1 MDAERWGTLTPKQVS
16 DWITFDREHAD
27 WTYREGDPAMA
38 ARQTE
43 GVAGLWNKLG
53 RHRAALLADE
63 VGTGKTLQ
71 ALGVMALLWKAKPDA
86 SVLVMAPNRDI
97 CRHWERE
104 YAKFVRTH
112 YKQSDD
118 VVRRVRDGEPVHEAR
133 LAWSLAEL
141 AEAVEART
149 HRLLVTTIYSLSALM
164 RDEHDEGVDKLQ
176 GAAVAAAGIHRRLKA
191 ALGGRGFDLLVV
203 DEAHY
208 FRNSRGKSQR
218 ASAARSFFG
227 LPEDRLG
234 ERALLMTATPSHA
247 SMDDVAAILGYVADV
262 GLDKPE
268 ALLKKY
274 ALRRLRRMKGRYG
287 SYDKYAYRHELAVA
301 SDLTQDPAAEMF
313 FALYQKLLVSKE
325 VQDGRRFLYGYLEG
339 FESFKVQAPEAE
351 QETEEDVAKRDF
363 QGAPDSEILI
373 RLARMHESLDGLP
386 SHPKYDKLVDAC
398 KPADVFDA
406 GVDVHEH
413 KHLVFVRRIPSV
425 REIVARVNVAYDLQM
440 GRRIVKALAPDAS
453 RAPLRRWEASHW
465 SREVFNRHFGGRG
478 EADDAALLEG
488 NDAAADEHADA
499 DANVHSKVADLFVVK
514 KTGAQRSTDASNF
527 SLRLRK
533 PESLFTLLLEPAS
546 DYKAGTYGYHYR
558 KRSGGRL
565 RDEYAS
571 AALDARGAGDKRGVG
586 VVADVKLD
594 FAKPMPTLWGLMYR
608 QLDAA
613 DRERVDRLAR
623 EPAKAE
629 SFGRYL
635 KNGFLFASPVIVELY
650 CSYAEFHR
658 RGEVGE
664 AQQRYLALLDF
675 LETGLK
681 GSLAFAYFRAALQT
695 FDALWENVPDE
706 DRQGWH
712 KLTGLN
718 SPAFYASGA
727 VKDRQRL
734 ILGFNSPFYPNVLA
748 ATSVLQE
755 GVNLHLQCR
764 KVHHYGI
771 AWTPGDNEQRVGRVD
786 RLFGK
791 VNSLLERD
799 GRAELAIHYPYL
811 ARSFDEEQLASF
823 VREKHLVEERMDAC
837 RQSPIGAE
845 IDLRRTSDAWRSYL
859 RTPRE
864 DMVASNLIDPYPFDP
879 KEQGPDGVYTPHFAE
894 GRDEDP

>member
-1 MDAERWGTLTPKQVS
+1 MDAERWGTLTPEQVS
-16 DWITFDREHAD
+16 GWITFDREHAD
-27 WTYREGDPAMA
+27 WTYREGDRTMA

-43 GVAGLWNKLG
+43 GVAGLWNKQG

-104 YAKFVRTH
+104 YAKFVCTH

-118 VVRRVRDGEPVHEAR
+118 VVRRVRDGKPVHEAR

-141 AEAVEART
+141 AQAVEART
-149 HRLLVTTIYSLSALM
+149 HRLLVTTIYSLSGLM
-164 RDEHDEGVDKLQ
+164 RGEHDEGVDKLQ
-176 GAAVAAAGIHRRLKA
+176 GAAEAASGIHRRLKA

-208 FRNSRGKSQR
+208 FRNSCGKSQR
-218 ASAARSFFG
+218 ARAARLFFG
-227 LPEDRLG
+227 SPEDRLG

-247 SMDDVAAILGYVADV
+247 SMDDVAAILGYVAEVAQDT
-262 GLDKPE
+262 PE

-274 ALRRLRRMKGRYG
+274 ALRRLRRMKGRDG
-287 SYDKYAYRHELAVA
+287 SYDKYAYRHERAVA
-301 SDLTQDPAAEMF
+301 ADLIHDPAAELF

-325 VQDGRRFLYGYLEG
+325 AQDGRRFLYGYLEG
-339 FESFKVQAPEAE
+339 FESFKVQAPEVE
-351 QETEEDVAKRDF
+351 QDTEEDVAKRDF
-363 QGAPDSEILI
+363 QGAPDTEILT
-373 RLARMHESLDGLP
+373 RLARMHESLGGLP
-386 SHPKYDKLVDAC
+386 AHPKYDALVNAC
-398 KPADVFDA
+398 VPADVFDA
-406 GVDVHEH
+406 GVDAHEH

-425 REIVARVNVAYDLQM
+425 REIVARVNVAYDRQM
-440 GRRIVKALAPDAS
+440 GQRIVHALAPDDS
-453 RAPLRRWEASHW
+453 GRLLSRWEASHW
-465 SREVFNRHFGGRG
+465 SREFFNRHFGGLG
-478 EADDAALLEG
+478 EADDTALLEG
-488 NDAAADEHADA
+488 NDAAAEEHTDA

-514 KTGAQRSTDASNF
+514 KTGAQRSTNASNF

-533 PESLFTLLLEPAS
+533 PESLFMLLLEPAS
-546 DYKAGTYGYHYR
+546 DYKAGTYSYHYR
-558 KRSGGRL
+558 KQSGGRL

-571 AALDARGAGDKRGVG
+571 AALEARGTVEKRSGDVVGGKR
-586 VVADVKLD
+586 LD
-594 FAKPMPTLWGLMYR
+594 FAKPMPTLWGLIYR
-608 QLDAA
+608 RLDAA
-613 DRERVDRLAR
+613 DRARVDHLAQ
-623 EPAKAE
+623 ELAKAE

-650 CSYAEFHR
+650 CWYAEFHR
-658 RGEVGE
+658 RREVGE
-664 AQQRYLALLDF
+664 AQQRYLAFLDF
-675 LETGLK
+675 LDAGLK
-681 GSLAFAYFRAALQT
+681 DSLAFAYFRAALQT

-712 KLTGLN
+712 KLTGLS

-791 VNSLLERD
+791 VNALLERD

-823 VREKHLVEERMDAC
+823 VREKHFVEERMDSC
-837 RQSPIGAE
+837 RQSPISAE
-845 IDLRRTSDAWRSYL
+845 IDLRRTSDTWRSYL
-859 RTPRE
+859 RTPRD
-864 DMVASNLIDPYPFDP
+864 DMVESNLVDPYPFDS
-879 KEQGPDGVYTPHFAE
+879 KEEGPDGVYVPHLAE
-894 GRDEDP
+894 GRANDQ

>member
-1 MDAERWGTLTPKQVS
+1 MNAERWGALTPEQVS
-16 DWITFDREHAD
+16 GWITFDRERAD
-27 WTYREGDPAMA
+27 WTYREGDRTMA

-71 ALGVMALLWKAKPDA
+71 ALGVMALLWKANPDA
-86 SVLVMAPNRDI
+86 CVLVLAPNRDI

-118 VVRRVRDGEPVHEAR
+118 IVRRMRDGEPVKVAK
-133 LAWSLAEL
+133 LAWSLADL
-141 AEAVEART
+141 AQAVEAQT
-149 HRLLVTTIYSLSALM
+149 HRFFITTIYSLSGLM
-164 RDEHDEGVDKLQ
+164 RDAHDEGVDKLE

-208 FRNSRGKSQR
+208 FRNSRGRSQR
-218 ASAARSFFG
+218 AHAASKFFG
-227 LPEDRLG
+227 PPGNRLG
-234 ERALLMTATPSHA
+234 ERALLITATPSHA
-247 SMDDVAAILGYVADV
+247 SMDDVAAILGYVAEV
-262 GLDKPE
+262 GQDKPE

-274 ALRRLRRMKGRYG
+274 ALRRLRRMKGRDG
-287 SYDKYAYRHELAVA
+287 SYDKYGYRHERAVA
-301 SDLTQDPAAEMF
+301 ADLAHDPAAELF

-339 FESFKVQAPEAE
+339 FESFKVQAPEVE
-351 QETEEDVAKRDF
+351 QETEEDVAKPDF
-363 QGAPDSEILI
+363 QGARDTEILT
-373 RLARMHESLDGLP
+373 RLALMHESLGGLP
-386 SHPKYDKLVDAC
+386 AHPKYDALVNAC
-398 KPADVFDA
+398 VPVDVFDA
-406 GVDVHEH
+406 GVDIHEH

-425 REIVARVNVAYDLQM
+425 REIVARVNAAYDRQM
-440 GRRIVKALAPDAS
+440 GRRIVQALAPDDA
-453 RAPLRRWEASHW
+453 RGLLRRWEASYW
-465 SREVFNRHFGGRG
+465 SREVFNRHFGGHG
-478 EADDAALLEG
+478 EADEETLLEG
-488 NDAAADEHADA
+488 NDAAVEEHADA

-514 KTGAQRSTDASNF
+514 KTGSQRSTDASNF

-546 DYKAGTYGYHYR
+546 DYKSGTYGYHYR
-558 KRSGGRL
+558 KQSGGRL

-571 AALDARGAGDKRGVG
+571 AAMEARGTGERRGG
-586 VVADVKLD
+586 VVADEKLD
-594 FAKPMPTLWGLMYR
+594 FVKPMPTLWGLMYC
-608 QLDAA
+608 QLAAA
-613 DRERVDRLAR
+613 DRERVDRLAG
-623 EPAKAE
+623 EPVKAE

-650 CSYAEFHR
+650 CWYAELR
-658 RGEVGE
+658 KRGETGD
-664 AQQRYLALLDF
+664 AQQRYLAFLDF
-675 LETGLK
+675 LDARLK
-681 GSLAFAYFRAALQT
+681 DSMALAYFRAALQT
-695 FDALWENVPDE
+695 FDAVWENVSGE

-712 KLTGLN
+712 KLTGLS

-791 VNSLLERD
+791 VNALLERD
-799 GRAELAIHYPYL
+799 GRAELAIQYPYL

-837 RQSPIGAE
+837 RQLPVSAE
-845 IDLRRTSDAWRSYL
+845 IDLRRASDAWRSYL

-864 DMVASNLIDPYPFDP
+864 DMVASNLVDPYPFNP
-879 KEQGPDGVYTPHFAE
+879 KEEGPDGVYMPHLAD
-894 GRDEDP
+894 GYADDS

>member
-1 MDAERWGTLTPKQVS
+1 MDAERWGTLTPEQVS
-16 DWITFDREHAD
+16 DWITFDRERAN
-27 WTYREGDPAMA
+27 WTYRKGDAATA
-38 ARQTE
+38 ARQAE

-112 YKQSDD
+112 YKQSDN
-118 VVRRVRDGEPVHEAR
+118 VVRRACDGEPVHEAR

-149 HRLLVTTIYSLSALM
+149 HRLFVTTIYSLSGLT
-164 RDEHDEGVDKLQ
+164 RDEHDEGVDKLR
-176 GAAVAAAGIHRRLKA
+176 GAEVAAAEIHRRLKA
-191 ALGGRGFDLLVV
+191 AVGGRSFDLLVV

-227 LPEDRLG
+227 PPENRLG
-234 ERALLMTATPSHA
+234 KRALLMTATPSHA
-247 SMDDVAAILGYVADV
+247 SMDDVSAILGYVADL
-262 GLDKPE
+262 GQDDPE

-274 ALRRLRRMKGRYG
+274 ALRRLRRMKGRDG

-301 SDLTQDPAAEMF
+301 SDLAHDPTAEMF

-339 FESFKVQAPEAE
+339 FESFKVQAPEAA

-363 QGAPDSEILI
+363 QGAPDTEILT
-373 RLARMHESLDGLP
+373 RLARMHESLGSLP
-386 SHPKYDKLVDAC
+386 AHPKYDALVNAC
-398 KPADVFDA
+398 VPADVFDA
-406 GVDVHEH
+406 GVYVHEH

-425 REIVARVNVAYDLQM
+425 REIVARVNVAYDRQM
-440 GRRIVKALAPDAS
+440 GRRIAQALAPDDS
-453 RAPLRRWEASHW
+453 GGLLRRWEASHW
-465 SREVFNRHFGGRG
+465 SREVFNRHFGGHG

-488 NDAAADEHADA
+488 NDAAAEEHADA
-499 DANVHSKVADLFVVK
+499 DVNVHSKVADLFVVK

-546 DYKAGTYGYHYR
+546 DYRAGTYGYYFR

-571 AALDARGAGDKRGVG
+571 AALEARGAGEKRGVG
-586 VVADVKLD
+586 VVADEKLD
-594 FAKPMPTLWGLMYR
+594 FAKPMPTLWGLMHR

-613 DRERVDRLAR
+613 DRERIDRLAR
-623 EPAKAE
+623 EPTKAE

-650 CSYAEFHR
+650 CWYAEFHR
-658 RGEVGE
+658 RGGMGE

-675 LETGLK
+675 LDARLYD
-681 GSLAFAYFRAALQT
+681 SLAFAYFRAALQT
-695 FDALWENVPDE
+695 FDALWENVRDE

-712 KLTGLN
+712 KLTGLT

-791 VNSLLERD
+791 VNALLERD
-799 GRAELAIHYPYL
+799 SRAELAIQYPYL

-864 DMVASNLIDPYPFDP
+864 DKVASTLVDPYPFDP
-879 KEQGPDGVYTPHFAE
+879 NEQGPDGVYTVA
-894 GRDEDP
+894 RKRC

>member
-1 MDAERWGTLTPKQVS
+1 MDADRWGTLTPKKVS
-16 DWITFDREHAD
+16 GWITFDREQAN
-27 WTYREGDPAMA
+27 WTYREGDRTMA
-38 ARQTE
+38 ARQAE

-71 ALGVMALLWKAKPDA
+71 ALGVMALLWKAKPEA
-86 SVLVMAPNRDI
+86 RVLVMAPNRDI
-97 CRHWERE
+97 CRHWGRE

-118 VVRRVRDGEPVHEAR
+118 VVRRMRDGEPVYEAR
-133 LAWSLAEL
+133 LAWSLDEL
-141 AEAVEART
+141 AQAVEAQK
-149 HRLLVTTIYSLSALM
+149 HQLYVTTIYSLSGLM
-164 RDEHDEGVDKLQ
+164 REEHDEDVDKLE
-176 GAAVAAAGIHRRLKA
+176 GAAAAAARIHRRLKTV
-191 ALGGRGFDLLVV
+191 LGSRGFDLLVV

-208 FRNSRGKSQR
+208 FRNSLGNSQR
-218 ASAARSFFG
+218 ARAARSFFG
-227 LPEDRLG
+227 PPGNRLG

-247 SMDDVAAILGYVADV
+247 SMDDVAAILGYVIDV
-262 GLDKPE
+262 GQDKPE

-274 ALRRLRRMKGRYG
+274 ALRRLRRMEGRDG
-287 SYDKYAYRHELAVA
+287 IYDKYAYRHEIALA
-301 SDLTQDPAAEMF
+301 SDLVHDPAAELF

-325 VQDGRRFLYGYLEG
+325 AQDGRRFLYGYLEG
-339 FESFKVQAPEAE
+339 FESFTVQAPEVAQVIE
-351 QETEEDVAKRDF
+351 QDVARRDF
-363 QGAPDSEILI
+363 PVARDTEILT
-373 RLARMHESLDGLP
+373 RLARMHESLGGLP
-386 SHPKYDKLVDAC
+386 AHPKYDALVNAC
-398 KPADVFDA
+398 VPADVFDA
-406 GVDVHEH
+406 GVDLHEH

-425 REIVARVNVAYDLQM
+425 REIVARVNAAYDQQM
-440 GRRIVKALAPDAS
+440 GLRIAKALAPDDTGV
-453 RAPLRRWEASHW
+453 LVKRWEANHW
-465 SREVFNRHFGGRG
+465 SRKFFNQHFGGHV
-478 EADDAALLEG
+478 EVDDAALLEG
-488 NDAAADEHADA
+488 DDVVAEEHADA

-514 KTGAQRSTDASNF
+514 KTGTQRSTDASNF

-546 DYKAGTYGYHYR
+546 DYKAGPYGYHYR

-571 AALDARGAGDKRGVG
+571 AAMEARGTGEKRGVG
-586 VVADVKLD
+586 VVEDEKLL

-613 DRERVDRLAR
+613 DRDSVDRLAG
-623 EPAKAE
+623 EPLKAE
-629 SFGRYL
+629 SFSRYL

-650 CSYAEFHR
+650 CWYAEFR
-658 RGEVGE
+658 RSGLAGD
-664 AQQRYLALLDF
+664 AQQRYLAF
-675 LETGLK
+675 LEFLEPRLK
-681 GSLAFAYFRAALQT
+681 DSLALTYFRAALQT
-695 FDALWENVPDE
+695 FDAVWENVSGE

-712 KLTGLN
+712 KLTGLS

-734 ILGFNSPFYPNVLA
+734 IVGFNSPFYPNVLA

-791 VNSLLERD
+791 VNALLERD
-799 GRAELAIHYPYL
+799 GRAELTIQYPYL

-823 VREKHLVEERMDAC
+823 MREKHLVEERMDAC
-837 RQSPIGAE
+837 RQSPVSAE
-845 IDLRRTSDAWRSYL
+845 IDLRRASDAWRSYL
-859 RTPRE
+859 RTPRKN
-864 DMVASNLIDPYPFDP
+864 MVASNLVDPYPFDP
-879 KEQGPDGVYTPHFAE
+879 KEEGPDGVYMPHLAD
-894 GRDEDP
+894 GHADEP

>member
-1 MDAERWGTLTPKQVS
+1 MDADRWGALTPKQVS
-16 DWITFDREHAD
+16 GWITFDRERAD

-38 ARQTE
+38 ARQAE

-86 SVLVMAPNRDI
+86 RVLVMAPNRDI

-118 VVRRVRDGEPVHEAR
+118 VVRRVRDGEPVHGAR

-141 AEAVEART
+141 AQAVEART
-149 HRLLVTTIYSLSALM
+149 HRFLVTTIYSLSGLM

-176 GAAVAAAGIHRRLKA
+176 GAAVAAAEIHHRLKA

-218 ASAARSFFG
+218 ARAAREFFG
-227 LPEDRLG
+227 PPEDRLG
-234 ERALLMTATPSHA
+234 ERALLITATPSHA
-247 SMDDVAAILGYVADV
+247 SMHDVTAILGYVTEV
-262 GLDKPE
+262 GQDKPE

-274 ALRRLRRMKGRYG
+274 TLRRLRRMKGREG
-287 SYDKYAYRHELAVA
+287 SYDKYGYRHERAVA
-301 SDLTQDPAAEMF
+301 SDLRQDPAAELF
-313 FALYQKLLVSKE
+313 FALYQKLLVRKE

-339 FESFKVQAPEAE
+339 FESFKVQASEAE

-363 QGAPDSEILI
+363 QGAPDTEILI
-373 RLARMHESLDGLP
+373 RLARMHESLGGLP
-386 SHPKYDKLVDAC
+386 AHPKYDALVNSC
-398 KPADVFDA
+398 VPADVFDA

-425 REIVARVNVAYDLQM
+425 REIVARVNVTYDRQM
-440 GRRIVKALAPDAS
+440 GQRIVQALAPDDTGGL
-453 RAPLRRWEASHW
+453 LRRWEASRW
-465 SREVFNRHFGGRG
+465 SREVFNRYFGGHG
-478 EADDAALLEG
+478 EADDAMLLEG
-488 NDAAADEHADA
+488 NDAAAEEHGDA

-533 PESLFTLLLEPAS
+533 PESVFTLLLEPAS

-558 KRSGGRL
+558 RQSGGRL

-571 AALDARGAGDKRGVG
+571 AALEARGAGEKRGVG
-586 VVADVKLD
+586 VVAEERLD
-594 FAKPMPTLWGLMYR
+594 FTKPMPTLWGLMYR

-613 DRERVDRLAR
+613 DRERIDRLAR
-623 EPAKAE
+623 VPAKVE

-650 CSYAEFHR
+650 CWYAEFR
-658 RGEVGE
+658 QRGEAGD
-664 AQQRYLALLDF
+664 AQQRYLAFVDF
-675 LETGLK
+675 LDAGLK
-681 GSLAFAYFRAALQT
+681 DSLAFAYFRAALQT
-695 FDALWENVPDE
+695 FNALWENVPDE

-712 KLTGLN
+712 KLTGLS

-791 VNSLLERD
+791 VNALLERD
-799 GRAELAIHYPYL
+799 GRAELAIQYPYL

-845 IDLRRTSDAWRSYL
+845 IDLRRASDAWRSYL
-859 RTPRE
+859 RTPPE
-864 DMVASNLIDPYPFDP
+864 NMVESNLADPYPYDP
-879 KEQGPDGVYTPHFAE
+879 KEEGPVGAYMPHLAE
-894 GRDEDP
+894 GRAEDP

>member
-1 MDAERWGTLTPKQVS
+1 MDANRWGSLTPEQVS
-16 DWITFDREHAD
+16 GWITFDREHAD
-27 WTYREGDPAMA
+27 WTYCKGDRAMA
-38 ARQTE
+38 ARQAE

-71 ALGVMALLWKAKPDA
+71 AMGVMSLLWKAKPDA
-86 SVLVMAPNRDI
+86 RVLVMAPNRDI

-118 VVRRVRDGEPVHEAR
+118 VVRRLCDGEPVHEAR
-133 LAWSLAEL
+133 LAWSLADL
-141 AEAVEART
+141 AQAVEART
-149 HRLLVTTIYSLSALM
+149 HRFFVTTIYSLSGLM
-164 RDEHDEGVDKLQ
+164 RDEHDEGVDKLE
-176 GAAVAAAGIHRRLKA
+176 GAAAAAARIHRRLKA
-191 ALGGRGFDLLVV
+191 VLGGKGFDLLVV

-218 ASAARSFFG
+218 ARAASKFFG
-227 LPEDRLG
+227 PPEDRLG

-247 SMDDVAAILGYVADV
+247 SMDDVAAILGYVAEV
-262 GLDKPE
+262 GQHKPE
-268 ALLKKY
+268 TLLEKY
-274 ALRRLRRMKGRYG
+274 ALRRLRRMKGRDG
-287 SYDKYAYRHELAVA
+287 SYDKYSYRHELAVA
-301 SDLTQDPAAEMF
+301 ADLTHDPAAELF

-339 FESFKVQAPEAE
+339 FESFKVQVPEAE

-363 QGAPDSEILI
+363 QGAPDTEILT
-373 RLARMHESLDGLP
+373 RLARMHESLGGLP
-386 SHPKYDKLVDAC
+386 AHPKYDTLVNAC
-398 KPADVFDA
+398 VPAEVFDA
-406 GVDVHEH
+406 GVDAHEH

-425 REIVARVNVAYDLQM
+425 REIVARVNVAYDRQM
-440 GRRIVKALAPDAS
+440 GRRIVQALAPDDAGGL
-453 RAPLRRWEASHW
+453 LRRWEASHW
-465 SREVFNRHFGGRG
+465 SREVFNRHFGGHG
-478 EADDAALLEG
+478 EADEETLLEG

-546 DYKAGTYGYHYR
+546 DYKSGTYGYHYR
-558 KRSGGRL
+558 KQSGGRL

-571 AALDARGAGDKRGVG
+571 AAMEARGAGEKRGVG
-586 VVADVKLD
+586 VVADEKLD
-594 FAKPMPTLWGLMYR
+594 FAKPMPTLFGLMYR

-623 EPAKAE
+623 EPVKAE

-650 CSYAEFHR
+650 CWYAEFR
-658 RGEVGE
+658 QRGEAGD

-675 LETGLK
+675 LDAGLK
-681 GSLAFAYFRAALQT
+681 DSLAFAYFRAALQT
-695 FDALWENVPDE
+695 FDAVWENVSGE

-712 KLTGLN
+712 KLTGLS

-791 VNSLLERD
+791 VNALLERD
-799 GRAELAIHYPYL
+799 GRAELVIQYPYL

-823 VREKHLVEERMDAC
+823 VRDKHLVEERMDAC

-845 IDLRRTSDAWRSYL
+845 IDLRRTSESWRSYL

-879 KEQGPDGVYTPHFAE
+879 KEEGPDGVYMPHLAE
-894 GRDEDP
+894 GRAEDP

>member
-1 MDAERWGTLTPKQVS
+1 MDAERWGALTPEQVS
-16 DWITFDREHAD
+16 GWITFDRERAD
-27 WTYREGDPAMA
+27 WTYREGDRAMA

-86 SVLVMAPNRDI
+86 CVLVMAPNRDI

-118 VVRRVRDGEPVHEAR
+118 VVRRVRDGEPVNEAR
-133 LAWSLAEL
+133 LAWSLVEL
-141 AEAVEART
+141 AQAVEAQT
-149 HRLLVTTIYSLSALM
+149 HRFFVTTIYSLSGLM

-218 ASAARSFFG
+218 ARAASEFFG
-227 LPEDRLG
+227 PPEDRLG

-247 SMDDVAAILGYVADV
+247 SMDDVAAILGYVAEV
-262 GLDKPE
+262 GQDKPE

-274 ALRRLRRMKGRYG
+274 ALRRLRRMKGRDG
-287 SYDKYAYRHELAVA
+287 SYDKYGYRHERAVA
-301 SDLTQDPAAEMF
+301 ADLEQDPAAELF

-363 QGAPDSEILI
+363 QGAPDTEILT
-373 RLARMHESLDGLP
+373 RLARMHESLGGLP
-386 SHPKYDKLVDAC
+386 AHPKYDALVNAC
-398 KPADVFDA
+398 VPADVFDA
-406 GVDVHEH
+406 GVDAHEH

-425 REIVARVNVAYDLQM
+425 REIVARVNVAYDRQM
-440 GRRIVKALAPDAS
+440 GRRIVQALAPDD
-453 RAPLRRWEASHW
+453 RGGLVKRWETSHW
-465 SREVFNRHFGGRG
+465 SREFFNRHFGGHG

-488 NDAAADEHADA
+488 DDAAAEEHADT

-514 KTGAQRSTDASNF
+514 KTGVQRSTDASNF

-558 KRSGGRL
+558 KRAVGRL

-571 AALDARGAGDKRGVG
+571 AALEARGVG
-586 VVADVKLD
+586 VAANEKLD

-613 DRERVDRLAR
+613 ARERVDRLAR
-623 EPAKAE
+623 EPAQAE

-650 CSYAEFHR
+650 CRYAEFR
-658 RGEVGE
+658 RCGKAGD
-664 AQQRYLALLDF
+664 AQQRYLAFLDF
-675 LETGLK
+675 LDADLK
-681 GSLAFAYFRAALQT
+681 DSLAFAYFRAALQT
-695 FDALWENVPDE
+695 FDALCENVPDE

-712 KLTGLN
+712 KLTGLS

-786 RLFGK
+786 RLLGK
-791 VNSLLERD
+791 VNALLERD
-799 GRAELAIHYPYL
+799 GRAELAIQYPYL

-864 DMVASNLIDPYPFDP
+864 DMVASNLVDPYPFDP
-879 KEQGPDGVYTPHFAE
+879 KEGGPDGVYMPHLAD
-894 GRDEDP
+894 GHAEDP

>member
-1 MDAERWGTLTPKQVS
+1 MDAERWGALTPEQVS
-16 DWITFDREHAD
+16 RWITFDRERAD
-27 WTYREGDPAMA
+27 WTYREGDRAMA
-38 ARQTE
+38 ARQAE

-63 VGTGKTLQ
+63 VGMGKTLQ

-86 SVLVMAPNRDI
+86 SILVMAPNRDI

-118 VVRRVRDGEPVHEAR
+118 VVRCVRDGEPVTEAK

-141 AEAVEART
+141 AQAVEAQT
-149 HRLLVTTIYSLSALM
+149 HRFFVTTIYSLSGLM
-164 RDEHDEGVDKLQ
+164 RDEHGEGVDKLQ
-176 GAAVAAAGIHRRLKA
+176 GAAEAAAGIHRRLKA
-191 ALGGRGFDLLVV
+191 ALGGRGFELLVV

-208 FRNSRGKSQR
+208 FRNSCGKSQR
-218 ASAARSFFG
+218 ARAARSFFG
-227 LPEDRLG
+227 PPEDRLG

-247 SMDDVAAILGYVADV
+247 SMDDVTAIMGYVAEV
-262 GLDKPE
+262 GQDKPE
-268 ALLKKY
+268 ALLMKY
-274 ALRRLRRMKGRYG
+274 ALRRLRRMKGRDG
-287 SYDKYAYRHELAVA
+287 SYDKYAYRHEQAVA
-301 SDLTQDPAAEMF
+301 SDLVHDPAAEMF
-313 FALYQKLLVSKE
+313 FALYQKLLVKKE

-339 FESFKVQAPEAE
+339 FESFKVRAPEAE

-363 QGAPDSEILI
+363 QGAPDTEILT
-373 RLARMHESLDGLP
+373 RLARMHESLGGLP
-386 SHPKYDKLVDAC
+386 AHPKYDALVNAC
-398 KPADVFDA
+398 VPTEVFDA

-425 REIVARVNVAYDLQM
+425 REIVARVNVAYDRQM
-440 GRRIVKALAPDAS
+440 GQRMVQALVPDDTGGL
-453 RAPLRRWEASHW
+453 LRRWEASHW
-465 SREVFNRHFGGRG
+465 SREFFNRHFGGHG
-478 EADDAALLEG
+478 EADDATLLEG
-488 NDAAADEHADA
+488 NDAATEEHADA
-499 DANVHSKVADLFVVK
+499 DANVYSKVSDLFVVK

-546 DYKAGTYGYHYR
+546 DYKAGSYGYYYR

-571 AALDARGAGDKRGVG
+571 AALEVRGVG
-586 VVADVKLD
+586 VVADEKLD
-594 FAKPMPTLWGLMYR
+594 FARPMPTLWGLMYC
-608 QLDAA
+608 QLEVA
-613 DRERVDRLAR
+613 DRGCVDRLAQ

-650 CSYAEFHR
+650 CRYVEFHR

-664 AQQRYLALLDF
+664 AQQRYLAFLNFLDA
-675 LETGLK
+675 ELK
-681 GSLAFAYFRAALQT
+681 ESLAFAYFRAALQT
-695 FDALWENVPDE
+695 FDALWENVPGE
-706 DRQGWH
+706 DRRGWH
-712 KLTGLN
+712 KLTGLS

-791 VNSLLERD
+791 VNALLERD
-799 GRAELAIHYPYL
+799 GRAELAIQYPYL

-837 RQSPIGAE
+837 RQSPIDAE
-845 IDLRRTSDAWRSYL
+845 IDLRRASDAWRSYL

-864 DMVASNLIDPYPFDP
+864 DMIESSLVDPYPYDP
-879 KEQGPDGVYTPHFAE
+879 KEEGADGVYTPHLAE
-894 GRDEDP
+894 GRAEDT